1 VLALS
6 GTWHFAVGPLSD
18 GKRKISVV
26 VIDNNTHRFP
36 LVQDWTVSGAPSST
50 INAAGA
56 WFATGWNRASGTL
69 RPDPLNSH
77 ETSANGRGSGQIF
90 ADPIDPQFIYMYG
103 DCLYWRSTNGGRTW
117 ECCGFGFH
125 GVNPIDVGYCRT
137 QPSRVV
143 LGCADIMC
151 MYTGDGWNRS
161 VQFKFNQTDQSAI
174 QSAVAASGE
183 GGSTNVRG
191 MAVCILPHDSSVSD
205 PAARGRVVGAAGGV
219 QTAQTCFYWNPGAS
233 WFDDTA
239 ISDPV
244 SLLSRSLAGGGG
256 VTFRR
261 VVDYDFGDPMIV
273 YNGRNRSND
282 GGATYNLLFSNNRLL
297 LGVSRERAGRIY
309 TMQSNYTTIEVS
321 TNAASG
327 TPTFSSWFTASRAIY
342 NGPTR
347 MLCFAL
353 SPHDDELMV
362 VAHSSNDIALVK
374 NVSGV
379 RTALAL
385 NLLGGGRFT
394 GFAGMIVQSVVWCTL
409 VPTRIYAT
417 VYGLGFPR
425 VWQGD
430 FDAGFTS
437 VIWTD
442 VTFDLSRAVN
452 KWNVWQGPAGEV
464 IAGGGNGTY
473 ILPPPEGI
481 PTNGN
486 WRLAPKRPII
496 SY

>member
-1 VLALS
+1 
-6 GTWHFAVGPLSD
+6 
-18 GKRKISVV
+18 
-26 VIDNNTHRFP
+26 
-36 LVQDWTVSGAPSST
+36 
-50 INAAGA
+50 
-56 WFATGWNRASGTL
+56 
-69 RPDPLNSH
+69 
-77 ETSANGRGSGQIF
+77 
-90 ADPIDPQFIYMYG
+90 M
-103 DCLYWRSTNGGRTW
+103 
-117 ECCGFGFH
+117 
-125 GVNPIDVGYCRT
+125 
-137 QPSRVV
+137 
-143 LGCADIMC
+143 
-151 MYTGDGWNRS
+151 
-161 VQFKFNQTDQSAI
+161 
-174 QSAVAASGE
+174 
-183 GGSTNVRG
+183 
-191 MAVCILPHDSSVSD
+191 
-205 PAARGRVVGAAGGV
+205 
-219 QTAQTCFYWNPGAS
+219 
-233 WFDDTA
+233 
-239 ISDPV
+239 
-244 SLLSRSLAGGGG
+244 
-256 VTFRR
+256 TFRR